1 MRRLL
6 SLKRLGADERGL
18 SVVELGL
25 VAPVLA
31 LFIAGMID
39 LSQGLAQRFAMHQAI
54 NRSFEL
60 MVAVPPQGD
69 PDEAD
74 VDYGYLITEA
84 AAVAGVAE
92 DAVTLERWLQCGET
106 RMDEYTA
113 VCPEEPGNEPARYL
127 SMEIEKPFTGNFY
140 TGTVNIVASSAI
152 RIQ

>member
-6 SLKRLGADERGL
+6 ALKRLGADERGL

-39 LSQGLAQRFAMHQAI
+39 LSQGLAQRFALHQAI
-54 NRSFEL
+54 NRSFEM
-60 MVAVPPQGD
+60 MVAMPPPGD

-74 VDYGYLITEA
+74 VDYSYLVTEA
-84 AAVAGVAE
+84 ATVAGVE
-92 DAVTLERWLQCGET
+92 EEAVTLDRWLQCGET
-106 RMDEYTA
+106 RQEEYTA
-113 VCPEEPGNEPARYL
+113 VCPDEAGSEPSRYL
-127 SMEIEKPFTGNFY
+127 SLRIEKEFEGNFY
-140 TGTVNIVASSAI
+140 TGTITIVADGAI

>member
-1 MRRLL
+1 MRFLPF
-6 SLKRLGADERGL
+6 LKRLGADRSGL

-39 LSQGLAQRFAMHQAI
+39 LSQGLAERHALHQAI

-60 MVAVPPQGD
+60 MVAVPPNGD

-106 RMDEYTA
+106 RMDDYTA
-113 VCPEEPGNEPARYL
+113 DCPDEPGNEPARYL
-127 SMEIEKPFTGNFY
+127 SMEIEKPFNGNFY
-140 TGTVNIVASSAI
+140 TGTITIVASSSI